1 MVKQA
6 ICTATYS
13 TLLLLLRHKAAMRC
27 FAMASRNPFYPF
39 SRLVRAVTFL
49 SWNEAKL
56 SRKFMLRVEYI
67 CE

>member
-13 TLLLLLRHKAAMRC
+13 TLLLLFKHKAAMRC
-27 FAMASRNPFYPF
+27 FAIAIWDPFYPF
-39 SRLVRAVTFL
+39 SRLVRVVTFL

-56 SRKFMLRVEYI
+56 WRKFMLRVEYI